1 MPTVEQVQ
9 SQLRYSKKQTAYAW
23 AKYYEAEREGLIGD
37 IGVYNNLNQLPPET
51 PEFVLTQI
59 KDLMIELKKK
69 VECPICLDVID
80 PEKLGISKCGH
91 KYCKDC
97 LDRLK
102 TTSKKCAV
110 CRKTLCK

>member
-1 MPTVEQVQ
+1 MPTIEQVQ
-9 SQLRYSKKQTAYAW
+9 NQLRYSKKQTCFAW
-23 AKYYEAEREGLIGD
+23 AKYYEAEANRLRGD
-37 IGVYNNLNQLPPET
+37 IAVYNNLNQLPPET

-59 KDLMIELKKK
+59 KDLMVELKKK
-69 VECPICLDVID
+69 IECPICLDIIE
-80 PEKLGISKCGH
+80 PTELGITKCGH
-91 KYCKDC
+91 KYCKSC